1 MNKITTL
8 IILSLLFVSC
18 GTIGEVTE
26 RQENGKFESTKD
38 AEILVSIPFDL
49 DQKNQLLVVQDSD
62 YVLGTAKNLN
72 YFEQVITFDEL
83 EKEIIRNGKQY
94 DVGS

>member
-72 YFEQVITFDEL
+72 YLEQVITFDEL